1 MIPDVNVGGNIVAI
15 SEVPDDE
22 AKRPIKPE
30 LKQETACLVLVHIL
44 AHHEH
49 LFRANVNTDSGST

>member
-44 AHHEH
+44 AHH
-49 LFRANVNTDSGST
+49 SGRT